1 MERIS
6 SLFFMV
12 ALMLYYIP
20 KGLKIRKFNYVKTHI
35 ITGSMSIIAMVI
47 ALLGKIRQADFVKY
61 IGFTIIMISIGVT
74 GYLIKRNPRLYRK
87 LHVVFT
93 MSFFVY
99 LFISIKFF

>member
-12 ALMLYYIP
+12 ALVLYYIP
-20 KGLKIRKFNYVKTHI
+20 KIFKVRKFNYIKAHI
-35 ITGSMSIIAMVI
+35 ITGSISIIAMVI
-47 ALLGKIRQADFVKY
+47 ALISKIGQTDFVKY

-74 GYLIKRNPRLYRK
+74 GYLIKKSPKLYRK
-87 LHVVFT
+87 LHTAFT
-93 MSFFVY
+93 VSFFVY